1 MKEYLK
7 NNYKYYLVIIVIAIM
22 ITSVLLIKGLPEGH
36 DVDAHMARAVGTGEA
51 LSEGQFPALITS
63 NYANGFG
70 YSWNMFYPPLVTYVM
85 TILKIFV
92 YSYVNSFKLIII
104 ISVIIAG
111 LGMYELL
118 KEITKKKKISLL
130 GSIMYIC
137 APYLL
142 VDIYTRMALGE
153 ILSYAFFPILF
164 LGIYNLL
171 LGSGKKHTLITVG
184 AVGILLSHNISAVF
198 AVVVSGIFIIFNIE
212 RLKNKEKIKK
222 MVINIVFIIL
232 ITSFFY
238 LTLLQTKASARYA
251 VFEYGKM
258 GTVETLKEN
267 AVYLSQILFGKMQY
281 GLSTPLSNPDNVET
295 DMCFQIGL
303 YIIIPIIFTPF
314 VLKNIGKEK
323 RKNYLLALIIGLLS
337 ITLATTIVPYE
348 KMPQWVSFI
357 QYPWRFLFV
366 ATFMLTIIAVINIE
380 KLCRKIDMKE
390 ISLITTM
397 ILTYIILIYVSPL
410 IFVNKID
417 YEISDEKYRKKDE
430 IIEGTNGTIST
441 VSLEYIPTKAFL
453 NLDYL
458 ENREQKVEVINGNV
472 EIKEENKNGSKMEIK
487 YKNNN
492 EKSNIELPYLYY
504 PGYEIKINGEK
515 VSYYETENGFIGVE
529 IKEKSS
535 GDIIVKY
542 TGTTLARVSFITSI
556 ISFLIFIIYN
566 IRIIIKNSQNKE
578 VVKNRKI

>member
-7 NNYKYYLVIIVIAIM
+7 NNHKYYLIIIVIAIM

-70 YSWNMFYPPLVTYVM
+70 YSWNIFYPPLVTYIM

-92 YSYVNSFKLIII
+92 YSYVDSFKLIII

-118 KEITKKKKISLL
+118 KEITRKKKISLL

-164 LGIYNLL
+164 LGIYNILI
-171 LGSGKKHTLITVG
+171 GSGKKHTLITVG

-281 GLSTPLSNPDNVET
+281 GLSNLLSNADNVET

-323 RKNYLLALIIGLLS
+323 RKNYLLSLIIGLLS
-337 ITLATTIVPYE
+337 IILSTTIIPYE
-348 KMPQWVSFI
+348 KMPQWMSFI

-380 KLCRKIDMKE
+380 KLCRKIDIKE
-390 ISLITTM
+390 IMLITT
-397 ILTYIILIYVSPL
+397 IILIYVSPL
-410 IFVNKID
+410 IFVNNFD
-417 YEISDEKYRKKDE
+417 DEIVDEKYSKKDE
-430 IIEGTNGTIST
+430 IIEGTSGTTST
-441 VSLEYIPTKAFL
+441 VSLEYIPSKAFL

-458 ENREQKVEVINGNV
+458 ENREQKVEVINGNI

-487 YKNNN
+487 YRNNN

-515 VSYYETENGFIGVE
+515 IPYYETENGFIGVE